1 MDVDTRC
8 PAVWRTLGDFPVL
21 TWPAFDSLPVDV
33 LVTTRDGGVSTGG
46 YASLNLGLHVGDED
60 AFVLE
65 NRARVAA
72 AMNAVPD
79 DFVFCEQVH
88 QPNVL
93 VVTKD
98 HRGRG
103 TRSAADAIA
112 GTDALVTTASG
123 IALVIMVAD
132 CAPVVL
138 FDPVARVL
146 ATVHAGWGGT
156 VRGVTT
162 AAIDAMRSVG
172 ANPADIVAAIGP
184 SIHPD
189 RYQVGQDVVDQADR
203 EFGDRLDRVIRP
215 DGMGKW
221 TFDLWTANT
230 LQLIDTG
237 VPERQIHLAGVD
249 TGPGTPFF
257 SHRSEGPCGRFA
269 VVARIREVSR

>member
-1 MDVDTRC
+1 MDVDTHSHSVRRE
-8 PAVWRTLGDFPVL
+8 VGGLPVL
-21 TWPAFDSLPVDV
+21 SWPAFDSLPVDV
-33 LVTTRDGGVSTGG
+33 FVTTRDGGVSTDG

-60 AFVLE
+60 AAVLE
-65 NRARVAA
+65 NRSRVAA
-72 AMNAVPD
+72 AMNAD
-79 DFVFCEQVH
+79 LDAFVFCEQVH

-93 VVTKD
+93 VVTRE

-103 TRSAADAIA
+103 TRSTADAIA
-112 GTDALVTTASG
+112 GTDALVTKDPG
-123 IALVIMVAD
+123 VALVIMVAD

-138 FDPVARVL
+138 FDPVVRVL

-156 VRGVTT
+156 VRGITT
-162 AAIDAMRSVG
+162 AAVDAMRSVG

-189 RYQVGQDVVDQADR
+189 RYQVGQDVVDQAAR

-215 DGMGKW
+215 DGTGRW

-230 LQLIDTG
+230 LQLLDVG
-237 VPERQIHLAGVD
+237 VPERQIHRAGAD
-249 TGPGTPFF
+249 TGPGTPYF

-269 VVARIREVSR
+269 AVARIHEVSR